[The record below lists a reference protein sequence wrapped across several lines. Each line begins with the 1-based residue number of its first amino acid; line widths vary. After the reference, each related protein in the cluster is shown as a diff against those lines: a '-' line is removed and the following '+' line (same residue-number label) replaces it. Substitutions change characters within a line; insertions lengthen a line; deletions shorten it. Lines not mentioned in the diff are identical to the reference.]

1 MFRSRQ
7 EVLEE
12 EWLIVRNSGEIP
24 EIAFHSTYYYLTEDP
39 DGPQLQLDREEIQY
53 LQEAATARYQ
63 EIILRD
69 LCYENR
75 ELTIYRGVQRAIF
88 NWRRSLA
95 FCERQNTACHNLR
108 KTTKEAF
115 LLLLKK
121 ALFTSSNAPV
131 ALGATDP
138 SPSISFVFNCSSHD
152 LTLFTQEL
160 GITKEQLPENLHLV
174 CNS

>member
-1 MFRSRQ
+1 MIRSRQ
-7 EVLEE
+7 EVLED

-75 ELTIYRGVQRAIF
+75 VLTVYRGLQRAIF
-88 NWRRSLA
+88 NWHRSVA

-108 KTTKEAF
+108 NTTKEAF

-121 ALFTSSNAPV
+121 ALCANSKVPV
-131 ALGATDP
+131 THGASDP
-138 SPSISFVFNCSSHD
+138 SQSVAFVFNCSSHD
-152 LTLFTQEL
+152 LTLFAREL
-160 GITKEQLPENLHLV
+160 GITEEQLPENLHLF

>member
-1 MFRSRQ
+1 MIFRPRQ
-7 EVLEE
+7 EVLED

-69 LCYENR
+69 LCFENR

-88 NWRRSLA
+88 NWRRSVA
-95 FCERQNTACHNLR
+95 FCERQDIACHDLR
-108 KTTKEAF
+108 STTKEAF

-121 ALFTSSNAPV
+121 ARRTNSTAPISP
-131 ALGATDP
+131 GAINTFP
-138 SPSISFVFNCSSHD
+138 SLAFVFNCSSHD
-152 LTLFTQEL
+152 LTLFAQEL
-160 GITKEQLPENLHLV
+160 GITKEQLPADLSLF
-174 CNS
+174 CN